1 MAAEAPRR
9 RARRGSL
16 ERPVSTRIYRAA
28 WLVVA
33 VPILVAAFS
42 VGEPDALPE
51 PRLRP
56 FFDQSTAVQ
65 FSRELASTYPDR
77 SPGSLGATGAADWVE
92 AQLRQYKF
100 TVERQTFT
108 ADVPGRGREELVNI
122 VAVAPRTGEQG
133 VQSQRAIA
141 VLAHRDNLGTSPGA
155 VDNGSGTGAL
165 LELARDLGS
174 ASLSH
179 PFILVSTDGG
189 ALGGLG
195 AAHFAET
202 APYADNLAAVVN
214 LVAVGGQPSPRIE
227 FGGDTPRVSSSTL
240 VATADAAVNAWS
252 GVEPTRPEPLAQLVD
267 LAFPFSFYEQAP
279 FVSRGVPAITITTGS
294 SRPRPPEGDSLSA
307 LNGERLG
314 ELGLASQSLL
324 GSLDEAAEVTSGTQ
338 SYIYFGTRILYGWTL
353 AFVLVA
359 ALLPFLA
366 ATVDLFARCRRRH
379 IPLFP
384 ALRSYLSRL
393 GVWLWLGAAF
403 AVFVAA
409 GLLPSGA
416 DRPLGPDTDAA
427 TDWPVAALAALAA
440 VSAVGWLVVRPRL
453 TPTRSIGR
461 QEELGGHLAAMLVL
475 GVVSLV
481 VAAINPY
488 SLIFVLPSLH
498 VWLWL
503 PQLSDRGRAVQMG
516 VYALG
521 FLGPAVLLASFAFR
535 FDMGLDAIWYVI
547 ALTAVGYVPVPLVV
561 AFLAWGAAA
570 GQVGAVALGR
580 YAPYPEAAERTR
592 GPFRDA
598 GRRAILVW
606 RRSRRRHLA
615 PVEVDAEADRAESE

>member
-9 RARRGSL
+9 RPRRGSL

-33 VPILVAAFS
+33 VPLLVAAFS
-42 VGEPDALPE
+42 VGEPDPLPE

-65 FSRELASTYPDR
+65 FSKELASTFPDR
-77 SPGSLGATGAADWVE
+77 SPGSLGAAGAADWVD
-92 AQLRQYKF
+92 AQLRQYGF
-100 TVERQTFT
+100 TIERQTFT
-108 ADVPGRGREELVNI
+108 VDIPGRGQEELVNI
-122 VAVAPRTGEQG
+122 VAVAPRTGGQG

-141 VLAHRDNLGTSPGA
+141 VLAHRDNLGASPGA

-165 LELARDLGS
+165 LELARDLGN
-174 ASLSH
+174 ATLSH

-202 APYADNLAAVVN
+202 APYAGRLAAVVN
-214 LVAVGGQPSPRIE
+214 LVGVGGRPSPRIE
-227 FGGDTPRVSSSTL
+227 FGGDTPRVSSAKL
-240 VATADAAVNAWS
+240 VATAEAAIRAEADVA
-252 GVEPTRPEPLAQLVD
+252 PTHPGAFAQLVD

-279 FVSRGVPAITITTGS
+279 FVSRGVPAITITTGT
-294 SRPRPPEGDSLSA
+294 SRPRPPEGDSAAALS
-307 LNGERLG
+307 GERLG
-314 ELGLASQSLL
+314 GLGLASQSLL

-353 AFVLVA
+353 QFVLIA

-379 IPLFP
+379 ISLLP

-393 GVWLWLGAAF
+393 SVWLWLGAAF
-403 AVFVAA
+403 ALFVAA

-416 DRPLGPDTDAA
+416 DRPLGPDTEAA
-427 TDWPVAALAALAA
+427 GDWPVAALAVLAA
-440 VSAVGWLVVRPRL
+440 VSAVGWLIVRPRL
-453 TPTRSIGR
+453 APTRSIGR
-461 QEELGGHLAAMLVL
+461 PEELGGHLAAMLVL

-481 VAAINPY
+481 VAALNPY
-488 SLIFVLPSLH
+488 SLIFLLPSLH
-498 VWLWL
+498 AWLWL
-503 PQLSDRGRAVQMG
+503 PQLSDRGRIVQAA

-521 FLGPAVLLASFAFR
+521 FLGPAILLASFAFR
-535 FDMGLDAIWYVI
+535 FEMGFDAIWYVI
-547 ALTAVGYVPVPLVV
+547 ALTAVGYIPVPLVI

-570 GQVGAVALGR
+570 SQVGAVALGR
-580 YAPYPEAAERTR
+580 YAPYPDANERTR
-592 GPFRDA
+592 GPLRDA
-598 GRRAILVW
+598 GRQAILVW

-615 PVEVDAEADRAESE
+615 SVDSEAERAEAE

>member
-9 RARRGSL
+9 RPRRGSL

-33 VPILVAAFS
+33 VPLLVAAFS
-42 VGEPDALPE
+42 VGEPDPLPE

-65 FSRELASTYPDR
+65 FSKELASTFPDR
-77 SPGSLGATGAADWVE
+77 SPGSLGAAGAADWVD
-92 AQLRQYKF
+92 AQLRQYGF
-100 TVERQTFT
+100 TIERQTFT
-108 ADVPGRGREELVNI
+108 VDIPGRGQEELVNI
-122 VAVAPRTGEQG
+122 VAVAPRTGGQG

-141 VLAHRDNLGTSPGA
+141 VLAHRDNLGASPGA

-165 LELARDLGS
+165 LELARDLGN
-174 ASLSH
+174 ATLSH

-202 APYADNLAAVVN
+202 APYAGRLAAVVN
-214 LVAVGGQPSPRIE
+214 LVGVGGRPSPRIE
-227 FGGDTPRVSSSTL
+227 FGGDTPRVSSAKL
-240 VATADAAVNAWS
+240 VATAEAAIRAEADVA
-252 GVEPTRPEPLAQLVD
+252 PTHPGAFAQLVD

-279 FVSRGVPAITITTGS
+279 FVSRGVPAITITTGT
-294 SRPRPPEGDSLSA
+294 SRPRSPEGDSAAALS
-307 LNGERLG
+307 GERLG
-314 ELGLASQSLL
+314 GLGLASQSLL

-353 AFVLVA
+353 QFVLIA

-379 IPLFP
+379 ISLLP

-393 GVWLWLGAAF
+393 SVWLWLGAAF
-403 AVFVAA
+403 ALFVAA

-416 DRPLGPDTDAA
+416 DRPLGPDTEAA
-427 TDWPVAALAALAA
+427 GDWPVAALAALAA
-440 VSAVGWLVVRPRL
+440 VSAVGWLIVRPRL
-453 TPTRSIGR
+453 APTRSIGR
-461 QEELGGHLAAMLVL
+461 PEELGGHLAAMLVL

-481 VAAINPY
+481 VAALNPY
-488 SLIFVLPSLH
+488 SLIFLLPSLH
-498 VWLWL
+498 AWLWL
-503 PQLSDRGRAVQMG
+503 PQLSDRGRIVQAA

-521 FLGPAVLLASFAFR
+521 FLGPAILLASFAFR
-535 FDMGLDAIWYVI
+535 FEMGFDAIWYVI
-547 ALTAVGYVPVPLVV
+547 ALTAVGYIPVPLVI

-570 GQVGAVALGR
+570 SQVGAVALGR
-580 YAPYPEAAERTR
+580 YAPYPDANERTR
-592 GPFRDA
+592 GPLRDA
-598 GRRAILVW
+598 GRQAILVW

-615 PVEVDAEADRAESE
+615 SVDSEAERAEAE